1 MSGSRSPAIQDYRCT
16 QSEAFD
22 RGSDQRGLRKV
33 GRIAARR
40 SSHHGLSGST
50 RRASDHSEGHG
61 QILPRLAG
69 STRRGGRS
77 RKESVEVIIGYRPS
91 RPIFL
96 PCTRP
101 GRNPHAGPFYP
112 AKMAQYF
119 ARDRQLLARATS
131 RSREIA
137 VRAALGAGGW
147 RIARQLI
154 VESAVIAVTAA
165 AAG

>member
-33 GRIAARR
+33 GRISARR
-40 SSHHGLSGST
+40 SSRHGLSGST
-50 RRASDHSEGHG
+50 RRASDHSESHG

-69 STRRGGRS
+69 STRRGDRS

-119 ARDRQLLARATS
+119 ARDRQAIIGLYGVMSYNVTRR
-131 RSREIA
+131 RSEIGI
-137 VRAALGAGGW
+137 RMALGAQKYQVLRMVMGE
-147 RIARQLI
+147 
-154 VESAVIAVTAA
+154 VAV
-165 AAG
+165 